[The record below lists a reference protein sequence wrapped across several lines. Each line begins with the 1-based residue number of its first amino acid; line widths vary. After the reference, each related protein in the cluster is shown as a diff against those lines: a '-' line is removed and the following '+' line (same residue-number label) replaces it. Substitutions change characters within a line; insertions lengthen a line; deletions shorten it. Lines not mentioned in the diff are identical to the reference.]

1 MGAGH
6 SVTPQ
11 LIFSETGVSHWKSW
25 ILPGAWLMNS
35 ERLPVSMTLVLRLQ
49 GWYYNTQL
57 FVAWVLGI

>member
-1 MGAGH
+1 
-6 SVTPQ
+6 
-11 LIFSETGVSHWKSW
+11 
-25 ILPGAWLMNS
+25 MNS